1 MRILKT
7 ILKDS
12 SGLNFI
18 EMIAGIAIFGVV
30 STVAMKNMSVTSN
43 QIKSDQERVQID
55 SATKSISD
63 LLKSKGLC
71 NSALTNL
78 DVNKLNQGVEV
89 KASAGDTIKKC
100 VKPEPPKFTGQN
112 DNSKGKHKGDN
123 KKGKKD
129 RGNESKNGPV
139 GEVEEA
145 YKKAMSAYEKCLE
158 NAQKAADKPKMV
170 ATEAGLLDLSRT
182 EIDLGKE
189 LGTGINLAGIEMN
202 LGGTSGEVPLRFKI
216 TFNLPAPE
224 GKVRQAVRE
233 VEFKVKV
240 LDGKIDCDTFAGT
253 EIFNNASAKLCAE
266 LGGSMVGG
274 ICDLSSGIDAELE
287 TRLRL
292 AICEGLDASGSGAL
306 LANLCSKIELNG
318 AIQGQ
323 NLSPNKIVI
332 NGDERNVFD
341 NTNCSNYLSGYQ
353 VQGTKTCKELKFNFV
368 TGGGADCST
377 YPAYQ
382 LTGTNT
388 AVGSATC
395 TQQSYSYD
403 IGTDSCKGT
412 TIATVSAG
420 ACKIFRSGTC
430 SDNTAGTIEDVPN
443 GTDCGGGKACSNG
456 SCIAAPSCDTEF
468 TITGTE
474 TATGTSYCIKNDKT
488 VNFDLSGC
496 DASTSRSATAGTCQR
511 IRSGTC
517 SGSTAAIIE
526 NYPDGTDCG
535 GGKTC
540 QSGTCKSGKPENKCY
555 NSEAKCLAENDECF
569 LHPGESTGGGWVEI
583 SYQTS
588 FNCGKFSGKGGY
600 CAYSDGQSE
609 EVRTTGG
616 GTTPKRKCDAS
627 SSGVLAN
634 CNHCATGN
642 IDLVRRVFECKVV
655 KAEKDQWCNY
665 EEGGDPPPSPKAP
678 KGASICPD
686 GGLYRTES
694 LCLSGS
700 GASKCL
706 NKGKGWRR
714 DKYSGEIALCMD
726 EDASCNDFWCA
737 APATSM
743 ECERMMCS
751 CSGRFKGIL
760 FEGSFSECSS
770 TLSSGQECATFNK
783 CTYKGRRWPSTRK
796 CDC

>member
-1 MRILKT
+1 
-7 ILKDS
+7 
-12 SGLNFI
+12 
-18 EMIAGIAIFGVV
+18 MIAGIAIFGVV

-63 LLKSKGLC
+63 LLKSKALC

-100 VKPEPPKFTGQN
+100 VKPEPPKFSGQN
-112 DNSKGKHKGDN
+112 DNSKGKHKGDRQ
-123 KKGKKD
+123 KGKED
-129 RGNESKNGPV
+129 RGNDSKNTFNR
-139 GEVEEA
+139 EVEEA
-145 YKKAMSAYEKCLE
+145 YKKALSAYEKCLE

-189 LGTGINLAGIEMN
+189 VGTGINLAGIEMN

-412 TIATVSAG
+412 TIGTDSAG

-456 SCIAAPSCDTEF
+456 SCVAAPSCDTEF

-496 DASTSRSATAGTCQR
+496 DSSSSRSATAGICQR

-517 SGSTAAIIE
+517 SGATAAVVE

-540 QSGTCKSGKPENKCY
+540 QAGACVTEPETPSCFDT
-555 NSEAKCLAENDECF
+555 EAACLAEYSKCKKIAGSKASTTGWKEYGKSGYVKECGD
-569 LHPGESTGGGWVEI
+569 LSGNRGRCTYSKGPDDTPTLGGGVKPDRDCTAEMAGE
-583 SYQTS
+583 
-588 FNCGKFSGKGGY
+588 FAY
-600 CAYSDGQSE
+600 CA
-609 EVRTTGG
+609 
-616 GTTPKRKCDAS
+616 
-627 SSGVLAN
+627 
-634 CNHCATGN
+634 HCATGV
-642 IDLVRRVFECKVV
+642 IDLITQTYQCRVGKG
-655 KAEKDQWCNY
+655 KSTKDQWC
-665 EEGGDPPPSPKAP
+665 EDDSSPPPPPPPVSGCWKMLRDMKTYPEINSAGFPKA
-678 KGASICPD
+678 KESCT
-686 GGLYRTES
+686 GGSR
-694 LCLSGS
+694 LSDNP
-700 GASKCL
+700 C
-706 NKGKGWRR
+706 
-714 DKYSGEIALCMD
+714 I
-726 EDASCNDFWCA
+726 
-737 APATSM
+737 
-743 ECERMMCS
+743 
-751 CSGRFKGIL
+751 
-760 FEGSFSECSS
+760 EGSTCEY
-770 TLSSGQECATFNK
+770 E
-783 CTYKGRRWPSTRK
+783 YKYGTRSYQCQK
-796 CDC
+796 AGTCN

>member
-1 MRILKT
+1 
-7 ILKDS
+7 
-12 SGLNFI
+12 
-18 EMIAGIAIFGVV
+18 MIAGIAIFGVV

-63 LLKSKGLC
+63 LLKSKALC

-100 VKPEPPKFTGQN
+100 VKPEPPKFSGQN
-112 DNSKGKHKGDN
+112 DNSKGKHKGDRQ
-123 KKGKKD
+123 KGKED
-129 RGNESKNGPV
+129 RGNDSKNTFNR
-139 GEVEEA
+139 EVEEA
-145 YKKAMSAYEKCLE
+145 YKKALSAYEKCLE
-158 NAQKAADKPKMV
+158 NTQKAADKPKMV

-189 LGTGINLAGIEMN
+189 VGTGINLAGIEMN

-266 LGGSMVGG
+266 LGGNMVGG

-353 VQGTKTCKELKFNFV
+353 IQGTKTCKELKFNFV

-412 TIATVSAG
+412 TISTVSAG

-456 SCIAAPSCDTEF
+456 SCVAAPSCDTEF

-488 VNFDLSGC
+488 VNFDFSGC
-496 DASTSRSATAGTCQR
+496 DSTSSRSATAGICQR

-517 SGSTAAIIE
+517 SGATAAVVE

-540 QSGTCKSGKPENKCY
+540 QAGACKSGKPENKCY
-555 NSEAKCLAENDECF
+555 DSEVSCLAENDECF
-569 LHPGESTGGGWVEI
+569 LHPGSKSGGGWK
-583 SYQTS
+583 SYGKPGYIKE
-588 FNCGKFSGKGGY
+588 CGSLSGDKGR
-600 CAYSDGQSE
+600 CTYSDGKSDKKSL
-609 EVRTTGG
+609 GG
-616 GTTPKRKCDAS
+616 GVKPERACTNSIKDVFAYCA
-627 SSGVLAN
+627 
-634 CNHCATGN
+634 HCATGR
-642 IDLVRRVFECKVV
+642 IDLITKTFQCSAGTSE
-655 KAEKDQWCNY
+655 ADQWCNY
-665 EEGGDPPPSPKAP
+665 KDGDEPPVVTPPK
-678 KGASICPD
+678 SSVSVCPD

-714 DKYSGEIALCMD
+714 DEYSGEIALCMD